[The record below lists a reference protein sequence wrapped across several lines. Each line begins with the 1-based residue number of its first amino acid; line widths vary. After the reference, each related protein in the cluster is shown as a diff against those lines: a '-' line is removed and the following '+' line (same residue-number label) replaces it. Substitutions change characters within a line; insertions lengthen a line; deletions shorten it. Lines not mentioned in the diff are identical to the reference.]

1 MPPRARSFFSS
12 IFCAIVEAPAAGRV
26 ACMTTEPAE
35 TVTVTWATSMCA
47 AAARPFFTE
56 RSLSRSNSETEPDM
70 RISTSDG
77 GQGGSPLKNLLNP
90 EEEDEAIELDDEEYG
105 LHEDEDD
112 DEVEVNIGSV

>member
-1 MPPRARSFFSS
+1 
-12 IFCAIVEAPAAGRV
+12 
-26 ACMTTEPAE
+26 
-35 TVTVTWATSMCA
+35 
-47 AAARPFFTE
+47 
-56 RSLSRSNSETEPDM
+56 M